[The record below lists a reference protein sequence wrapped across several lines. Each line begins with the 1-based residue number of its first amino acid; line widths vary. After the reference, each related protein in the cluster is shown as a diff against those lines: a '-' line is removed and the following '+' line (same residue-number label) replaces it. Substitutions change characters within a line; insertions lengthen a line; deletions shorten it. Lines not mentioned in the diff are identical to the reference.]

1 MDPSVCVS
9 AYLFCSLLVL
19 VKDSSFLC
27 MILLG
32 FDFHQWLFS
41 WVWLRFSF
49 IALLKHIMYIINIPL
64 IWWTIRMAALYIW
77 PFNNYSGIGFRVST
91 NVLLHSAKVL
101 KSLPL
106 LTLPMLRLLST
117 KALEQKKIWKPFKPC
132 HVGIH
137 WSTLRWVPIC
147 QVIGVILYWP
157 NLPPAA

>member
-64 IWWTIRMAALYIW
+64 LWWTIRMAALYIW

-101 KSLPL
+101 KSLPFNPSNAEA
-106 LTLPMLRLLST
+106 TFDQST
-117 KALEQKKIWKPFKPC
+117 WTEKNWKPFKPC
-132 HVGIH
+132 LVGIH

-147 QVIGVILYWP
+147 QVFGIILYWP